1 MIAKLSP
8 SLSRNYSVFSLSVYS
23 QIQYYKTMKR
33 NRLKN
38 KKINKNRKRKKRR

>member
-8 SLSRNYSVFSLSVYS
+8 TLSRNYSVFSLSVYS

-33 NRLKN
+33 NRLK
-38 KKINKNRKRKKRR
+38 KKLKKRKKRR